1 MKIFPFVLLFIL
13 VSCSNSDTT
22 ANATE
27 SVQSSHGLD
36 EALGGASDAAE
47 EPREIPVVE
56 SLGPETFE
64 GLVDIKSYNTD
75 IYVDLKYAGE
85 DNFMG
90 FPLYDRMKR
99 AYLQPDVAK
108 RLNYCQI
115 YLSALDTSLHL
126 LVYDAARPVS
136 VQKLMWEAL
145 DTVPPSLRGK
155 YVSNPANLSLHNLG
169 CAVDIT
175 ICTVDGVA
183 IDMGAGYDDF
193 RDIAFPNK
201 EAKYLKSGELTKSQY
216 ENRLLL
222 RKVMASQKFRQL
234 PTEWWHYNGYSR
246 DVARRMFKPLEIEP
260 Y

>member
-1 MKIFPFVLLFIL
+1 MKIYQIIFLLVL
-13 VSCSNSDTT
+13 VSCAD
-22 ANATE
+22 
-27 SVQSSHGLD
+27 
-36 EALGGASDAAE
+36 SDATTNVSENVASAPLSGDSKNGAE
-47 EPREIPVVE
+47 APVEIPVVE
-56 SLGPETFE
+56 SLGPEVFE
-64 GLVDIKSYNTD
+64 GLVDVQSYNTD
-75 IYVDLKYAGE
+75 IFVELKYASE

-90 FPLYDRMKR
+90 FPLYERMKR

-136 VQKLMWEAL
+136 VQKLMWDAL
-145 DTVPPSLRGK
+145 DTVPASVRGK
-155 YVSNPANLSLHNLG
+155 YVSNPANLSLHNMG

-175 ICTVDGVA
+175 ICTADGDA
-183 IDMGAGYDDF
+183 LDMGAGYDDF
-193 RDIAFPNK
+193 REIAFPNK
-201 EAKYLKSGELTKSQY
+201 EAKYLKTGELTKKQH

-234 PTEWWHYNGYSR
+234 PTEWWHYNAYSR
-246 DVARRMFKPLEIEP
+246 DVARRMFKALEVEP

>member
-1 MKIFPFVLLFIL
+1 MRIYQIIFLLVL
-13 VSCSNSDTT
+13 VSCAD
-22 ANATE
+22 
-27 SVQSSHGLD
+27 
-36 EALGGASDAAE
+36 SDATKNASANSALESSSVESKNGAE
-47 EPREIPVVE
+47 VPVEIPVVE
-56 SLGPETFE
+56 SLGPEVFE
-64 GLVDIKSYNTD
+64 GMVDIQSYNSD
-75 IYVDLKYAGE
+75 IYVDLKYASD

-90 FPLYDRMKR
+90 FPLYERMKR

-136 VQKLMWEAL
+136 VQKLMWDAL
-145 DTVPPSLRGK
+145 DTVPPTVRGR
-155 YVSNPANLSLHNLG
+155 YVSNPANLSLHNMG

-175 ICTVDGVA
+175 ISSADGVA
-183 IDMGAGYDDF
+183 LDMGTGYDDF
-193 RDIAFPNK
+193 RDISFPNK
-201 EAKYLKSGELTKSQY
+201 EAKYLKTGELTKKQY

-234 PTEWWHYNGYSR
+234 PTEWWHYNAYSR
-246 DVARRMFKPLEIEP
+246 DVARRMFKALEVEP